1 MTARLRCT
9 VESMN
14 YSACELA
21 VGDSFDLGDRGVELP
36 EGSGFC
42 MFAIAAVA
50 SALAG
55 RDGSESLDAWL
66 AREPLVACPDPP
78 ENLVLRVRA
87 LPEKGP

>member
-1 MTARLRCT
+1 MH
-9 VESMN
+9 

-21 VGDSFDLGDRGVELP
+21 EGDYFDLDERGVALP
-36 EGSGFC
+36 SGRGFC

-55 RDGSESLDAWL
+55 RDEAVSEWL

-78 ENLVLRVRA
+78 ENLIMRLRA
-87 LPEKGP
+87 LPGKESEHGT